1 MDTQERLHRVISKTN
16 DAQDAVEGAV
26 LRNWVVVADWVGV
39 DGQKW
44 LTHTSSENAS
54 AWESVGLLQTALDS
68 YRNVVARDD
77 DDG

>member
-1 MDTQERLHRVISKTN
+1 MNTQERLHRVIAKTN
-16 DAQDAVEGAV
+16 DAADAIEGAV

-54 AWESVGLLQTALDS
+54 SWETVGLLQAALDDA
-68 YRNVVARDD
+68 RNITATGDD
-77 DDG
+77 D